1 MSKEYIE
8 TKIQIIVTGGTIDS
22 YYDIDACTTLCHQK
36 TVIPEFI
43 TKFGQIP
50 KNEFELTEIC
60 MKDSREINLQNIE
73 EISAAIRLS
82 NCCRHIITHG
92 SFSLFDSARRLQT
105 LLPKEHNQVIVF
117 TGAMWPL
124 VGFSP
129 NDAGF
134 NLGSAFIAAQLAS
147 PGIYV
152 AFNGKLYQPDELE
165 GLH

>member
-1 MSKEYIE
+1 MSRNYNEE
-8 TKIQIIVTGGTIDS
+8 RIQILVTGGTIDS
-22 YYDIDACTTLCHQK
+22 YYDIDACTTLCHQQ
-36 TVIPEFI
+36 TAIPEFI
-43 TKFGQIP
+43 TRFGQLS
-50 KNEFELTEIC
+50 NDEFELTEIC
-60 MKDSREINLQNIE
+60 MKDSRNINHQDIE
-73 EISAAIRLS
+73 KIHISISLS

-92 SFSLFDSARRLQT
+92 TFTLFDSARRLQI
-105 LLPKEHNQVIVF
+105 LLAKNHGQTIIF

-134 NLGSAFIAAQLAS
+134 NLGSAFLAARLAP

-152 AFNGKLYQPDELE
+152 AFNGKLYQPDDLE